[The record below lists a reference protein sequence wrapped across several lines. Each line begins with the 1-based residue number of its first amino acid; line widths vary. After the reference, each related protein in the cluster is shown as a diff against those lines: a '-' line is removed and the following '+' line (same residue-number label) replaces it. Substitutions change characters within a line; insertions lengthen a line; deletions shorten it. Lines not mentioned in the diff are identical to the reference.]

1 MVLIL
6 KNHGSTIVIPLELVF
21 HILSMLPVK
30 TLLRFKSV
38 CKDWYNIINDS
49 YFIKLHLYQ
58 SLKIN
63 SGHDRS
69 LAHTDF
75 KLLYLVDDIDF
86 PCQQTILHC
95 PNEVGSD
102 EIKQVFDVIGS
113 CNGLLCLRSWGKI
126 DGFIICNPSTRSF
139 KWIYMPIT
147 HLGKTQYWL
156 RCGFGYD
163 SKKDDFKIVLTL
175 MKGFEIV
182 VFSYSLKSDTW
193 VPSQS
198 LPLYQNII
206 YQIQCEI
213 IYGNNMLHY
222 LLQVKNEKDELVRII
237 ARFNLCSEQWEAD
250 KFFLPKKITYEC
262 NNNYNDTV
270 QLGFIDGCLGL
281 CHNHSKSV
289 DIWVM
294 KEYGVERSWTKLFC
308 ISQRVHHSSYYDV
321 IGVVNSTRGP
331 EDLLLFCPAGLF
343 WYDQKHKT
351 FKNFKY
357 ETFHCQTVHTYVGSL
372 VSIPGCS
379 QMRLEN
385 KCSED

>member
-193 VPSQS
+193 
-198 LPLYQNII
+198 
-206 YQIQCEI
+206 
-213 IYGNNMLHY
+213 
-222 LLQVKNEKDELVRII
+222 
-237 ARFNLCSEQWEAD
+237 
-250 KFFLPKKITYEC
+250 
-262 NNNYNDTV
+262 
-270 QLGFIDGCLGL
+270 
-281 CHNHSKSV
+281 
-289 DIWVM
+289 
-294 KEYGVERSWTKLFC
+294 
-308 ISQRVHHSSYYDV
+308 RVHHSSYYDV